1 MAHSKVYPHHS
12 VFKNAVLSDSR
23 VQIFCSIFQIF
34 EVIKISEQTNINTS
48 ENRRFL
54 YEYLVKQAVREH
66 DLSESDA
73 EEFAAHLMKKRSD
86 DLFTY
91 HGLAWELGQ
100 KNLEFF
106 CLFFLQDTFRAPGTS
121 EIAPIHK
128 QIWEDIEN
136 MLLHNTHDKQVYV
149 LPRGTGKSAFANLP
163 TVAFSVANKLRIF
176 TLVCS
181 STGELADKF
190 IKQIKEVF
198 VDNIYLQSC
207 YGKLLDPA
215 NKKYICN
222 SSQLEFT
229 NGTMVESISSKTDMR
244 GRKYGN
250 TRIELAILDDYQNND
265 DCATDA
271 NREKKWDRF
280 ASDVNFALQKPQ
292 FDEKG
297 KLIRQGGIM
306 IGCGTI
312 QHPECFYS
320 RLLNLPTWKVRKE
333 KGILVDDIDEMF
345 NSGLWA
351 DFKEILSD
359 SKNENRLLHAKEFY
373 YQHEDEMKFP
383 ILWESYWNPLD
394 MALAYYENPVAYNQ
408 EVQGL
413 ITSTGQKKFKTIIT
427 ESAEKIE
434 SHDFTKTMLSI
445 DPAGTRNKQKK
456 KKDFYAFVVGS
467 VSDMNIKYVRKGTV
481 FKGEYEDYMD
491 YTLKLL
497 KEYPDISFVNIE
509 KNVYNGADVIQLQEL
524 VRNDPELKGRKIEWL
539 NNAVTKNK
547 DDRINTIVGD
557 VNMGR
562 IIFNEE
568 DEEAIQQLR
577 DFAGADFSAYDD
589 FPDAVAEWSKRI
601 NEVEDIGYVTSIP
614 KGWFF

>member
-1 MAHSKVYPHHS
+1 MT
-12 VFKNAVLSDSR
+12 
-23 VQIFCSIFQIF
+23 
-34 EVIKISEQTNINTS
+34 ETE
-48 ENRRFL
+48 
-54 YEYLVKQAVREH
+54 
-66 DLSESDA
+66 A
-73 EEFAAHLMKKRSD
+73 EDFASHMMVKRSE

-106 CLFFLQDTFRAPGTS
+106 CLFFLQDTFRAPDTS
-121 EIAPIHK
+121 EIAPIHRE
-128 QIWEDIEN
+128 IWEDIEG
-136 MLLHNTHDKQVYV
+136 MLLRNTHDKQSYI

-163 TVAFSVANKLRIF
+163 AVSFSVANKLRIF

-181 STGELADKF
+181 STGDLAEKF

-198 VDNIYLQSC
+198 VGNVYIESC
-207 YGKLLDPA
+207 YGKLLDPT

-271 NREKKWDRF
+271 NREKKWSRF
-280 ASDVNFALQKPQ
+280 SSDVNFAFQKPQ
-292 FDEKG
+292 FDENG
-297 KLIRQGGIM
+297 EMVRQGGIM

-320 RLLNLPTWKVRKE
+320 RLQKLPTWKVRKE
-333 KGILVDDIDEMF
+333 KGILVDDIDELF

-351 DFKEILSD
+351 EFKDILSD
-359 SKNENRLLHAKEFY
+359 SKNENRLQHAKEFY
-373 YQHEDEMKFP
+373 YQNEKEMRFP
-383 ILWESYWNPLD
+383 ILWESYWNPLE

-408 EVQGL
+408 EVQGV

-434 SHDFTKTMLSI
+434 SHDFVKTMLSI

-456 KKDFYAFVVGS
+456 KKDYYAFVVGS
-467 VSDMNIKYVRKGTV
+467 ISDMNIKYVRKGNV
-481 FKGEYEDYMD
+481 FKGEYEDYMAH
-491 YTLKLL
+491 TLKLL
-497 KEYPDISFVNIE
+497 KQYPDITFVNIE

-524 VRNDPELKGRKIEWL
+524 VKKDPVLSGRNIEWL

-568 DEEAIQQLR
+568 DEEAIQQLK

-601 NEVEDIGYVTSIP
+601 NEVEDVGYVKSIP
-614 KGWFF
+614 KNWFF

>member
-1 MAHSKVYPHHS
+1 M
-12 VFKNAVLSDSR
+12 
-23 VQIFCSIFQIF
+23 
-34 EVIKISEQTNINTS
+34 
-48 ENRRFL
+48 FL
-54 YEYLVKQAVREH
+54 YEYLVKQAIRENMT
-66 DLSESDA
+66 ETEA
-73 EEFAAHLMKKRSD
+73 EDFASHMMVKRSE

-106 CLFFLQDTFRAPGTS
+106 CLFFLQDTFRAPDTS
-121 EIAPIHK
+121 EIAPIHRE
-128 QIWEDIEN
+128 IWEDIEG
-136 MLLHNTHDKQVYV
+136 MLLRNTHDKQSYI

-163 TVAFSVANKLRIF
+163 AVSFSVANKLRIF

-181 STGELADKF
+181 STGDLAEKF

-198 VDNIYLQSC
+198 VGNVYIESC
-207 YGKLLDPA
+207 YGKLLDPT

-271 NREKKWDRF
+271 NREKKWSRF
-280 ASDVNFALQKPQ
+280 SSDVNFAFQKPQ
-292 FDEKG
+292 FDENG
-297 KLIRQGGIM
+297 EMVRQGGIM

-320 RLLNLPTWKVRKE
+320 RLQKLPTWKVRKE
-333 KGILVDDIDEMF
+333 KGILVDDIDELF

-351 DFKEILSD
+351 EFKDILSD
-359 SKNENRLLHAKEFY
+359 SKNENRLQHAKEFY
-373 YQHEDEMKFP
+373 YQNEMEMRFP
-383 ILWESYWNPLD
+383 ILWESYWNPLE

-408 EVQGL
+408 EVQGV

-434 SHDFTKTMLSI
+434 SHDFVKTMLSI

-456 KKDFYAFVVGS
+456 KKDYYAFVVGS
-467 VSDMNIKYVRKGTV
+467 ISDMNIKYVRKGTV
-481 FKGEYEDYMD
+481 FKGEYEDYMAH
-491 YTLKLL
+491 TLKLL
-497 KEYPDISFVNIE
+497 KQYPDITFVNIE

-524 VRNDPELKGRKIEWL
+524 VKKDPVLSGRNIEWL

-568 DEEAIQQLR
+568 DEEAIQQLK

-601 NEVEDIGYVTSIP
+601 NEVEDVGYVKSIP
-614 KGWFF
+614 KNWFF

>member
-1 MAHSKVYPHHS
+1 M
-12 VFKNAVLSDSR
+12 
-23 VQIFCSIFQIF
+23 
-34 EVIKISEQTNINTS
+34 
-48 ENRRFL
+48 FL
-54 YEYLVKQAVREH
+54 YEYLVKQAIRENMT
-66 DLSESDA
+66 ETEA
-73 EEFAAHLMKKRSD
+73 EDFASHMMVKRSE

-106 CLFFLQDTFRAPGTS
+106 CLFFLQDTFRAPDTS
-121 EIAPIHK
+121 EIAPIHRE
-128 QIWEDIEN
+128 IWEDIEG
-136 MLLHNTHDKQVYV
+136 MLLRNTHDKQSYI

-163 TVAFSVANKLRIF
+163 AVSFSVANKLRIF

-181 STGELADKF
+181 STGDLAEKF

-198 VDNIYLQSC
+198 VGNVYIESC
-207 YGKLLDPA
+207 YGKLLDPT

-271 NREKKWDRF
+271 NREKKWSRF
-280 ASDVNFALQKPQ
+280 SSDVNFAFQKPQ
-292 FDEKG
+292 FDENG
-297 KLIRQGGIM
+297 EMVRQGGIM

-320 RLLNLPTWKVRKE
+320 RLQKLPTWKVRKE
-333 KGILVDDIDEMF
+333 KGILVDDIDEFF

-351 DFKEILSD
+351 EFKDILSD
-359 SKNENRLLHAKEFY
+359 SKNENRLQHAKEFY
-373 YQHEDEMKFP
+373 YQNEMEMRFP
-383 ILWESYWNPLD
+383 ILWESYWNPLE

-408 EVQGL
+408 EVQGV

-434 SHDFTKTMLSI
+434 SHDFVKTMLSI

-456 KKDFYAFVVGS
+456 KKDYYAFVVGS
-467 VSDMNIKYVRKGTV
+467 ISDMNIKYVRKGTV
-481 FKGEYEDYMD
+481 FKGEYEDYMAQ
-491 YTLKLL
+491 TLKLL
-497 KEYPDISFVNIE
+497 KQYPDITFVNIE

-524 VRNDPELKGRKIEWL
+524 VKNDLELSGRNIEWL

-562 IIFNEE
+562 IIFNDE
-568 DEEAIQQLR
+568 DEEAIQQLK

-601 NEVEDIGYVTSIP
+601 NEVEDIGYVQSIP
-614 KGWFF
+614 KSLFF

>member
-1 MAHSKVYPHHS
+1 MT
-12 VFKNAVLSDSR
+12 
-23 VQIFCSIFQIF
+23 
-34 EVIKISEQTNINTS
+34 ETE
-48 ENRRFL
+48 
-54 YEYLVKQAVREH
+54 
-66 DLSESDA
+66 A
-73 EEFAAHLMKKRSD
+73 EDFASHMMVKRSE

-106 CLFFLQDTFRAPGTS
+106 CLFFLQDTFRAPDTS
-121 EIAPIHK
+121 EIAPIHRE
-128 QIWEDIEN
+128 IWEDIEG
-136 MLLHNTHDKQVYV
+136 MLLRNTHDKQSYI

-163 TVAFSVANKLRIF
+163 AVSFSVANKLRIF

-181 STGELADKF
+181 STGDLAEKF

-198 VDNIYLQSC
+198 VGNVYIESC
-207 YGKLLDPA
+207 YGKLLDPT

-271 NREKKWDRF
+271 NREKKWSRF
-280 ASDVNFALQKPQ
+280 SSDVNFAFQKPQ
-292 FDEKG
+292 FDENG
-297 KLIRQGGIM
+297 EMVRQGGIM

-320 RLLNLPTWKVRKE
+320 RLQKLPTWKVRKE
-333 KGILVDDIDEMF
+333 KGILVNDIDELF

-351 DFKEILSD
+351 EFKDILSD
-359 SKNENRLLHAKEFY
+359 SKNENRLQHAKEFY
-373 YQHEDEMKFP
+373 YQNEKEMRFP
-383 ILWESYWNPLD
+383 ILWESYWNPLE

-408 EVQGL
+408 EVQGV

-427 ESAEKIE
+427 ESTEKIE
-434 SHDFTKTMLSI
+434 SHDFVKTMLSI

-456 KKDFYAFVVGS
+456 KKDYYAFVVGS
-467 VSDMNIKYVRKGTV
+467 ISDMNIKYVRKGTV
-481 FKGEYEDYMD
+481 FKGEYEDYMAH
-491 YTLKLL
+491 TLKLL
-497 KEYPDISFVNIE
+497 KQYPDITFVNIE

-524 VRNDPELKGRKIEWL
+524 VKKDPVLSGRNIEWL

-568 DEEAIQQLR
+568 DEEAIQQLK

-601 NEVEDIGYVTSIP
+601 NEVEDVGYVKSIP
-614 KGWFF
+614 KNWFF

>member
-1 MAHSKVYPHHS
+1 M
-12 VFKNAVLSDSR
+12 
-23 VQIFCSIFQIF
+23 
-34 EVIKISEQTNINTS
+34 
-48 ENRRFL
+48 FL
-54 YEYLVKQAVREH
+54 YEYLVKQAIRENMT
-66 DLSESDA
+66 ETEA
-73 EEFAAHLMKKRSD
+73 EDFASHMMVKRSE

-106 CLFFLQDTFRAPGTS
+106 CLFFLQDTFRAPDTS
-121 EIAPIHK
+121 EIAPIHRE
-128 QIWEDIEN
+128 IWEDIEG
-136 MLLHNTHDKQVYV
+136 MLLRNTHDKQSYI

-163 TVAFSVANKLRIF
+163 AVSFSVANKLRIF

-181 STGELADKF
+181 STGDLAEKF

-198 VDNIYLQSC
+198 VGNVYIESC
-207 YGKLLDPA
+207 YGKLLDPT

-271 NREKKWDRF
+271 NREKKWNRF
-280 ASDVNFALQKPQ
+280 SSDVNFAFQKPQ
-292 FDEKG
+292 FDENG
-297 KLIRQGGIM
+297 KMVRQGGIM

-320 RLLNLPTWKVRKE
+320 RLQKLATWKVRKE
-333 KGILVDDIDEMF
+333 KGILVDDIDELF

-351 DFKEILSD
+351 EFRDILSD
-359 SKNENRLLHAKEFY
+359 PKNENRLQHAKEFY
-373 YQHEDEMKFP
+373 YQNEKEMKFP
-383 ILWESYWNPLD
+383 ILWESYWKPLE

-408 EVQGL
+408 EVQGV

-434 SHDFTKTMLSI
+434 SHDFIKTMLSI

-456 KKDFYAFVVGS
+456 KKDYYAFVVGS
-467 VSDMNIKYVRKGTV
+467 ISDMNIKYVRKGTV
-481 FKGEYEDYMD
+481 FKGEYEDYMAH
-491 YTLKLL
+491 TLKLL
-497 KEYPDISFVNIE
+497 KQYPDITFVNIE

-524 VRNDPELKGRKIEWL
+524 VKKDPVLSGRNIEWL

-568 DEEAIQQLR
+568 DEEAIQQLK

-601 NEVEDIGYVTSIP
+601 NEVEDVGYVKSIP
-614 KGWFF
+614 KNWFF

>member
-1 MAHSKVYPHHS
+1 MT
-12 VFKNAVLSDSR
+12 
-23 VQIFCSIFQIF
+23 
-34 EVIKISEQTNINTS
+34 ETE
-48 ENRRFL
+48 
-54 YEYLVKQAVREH
+54 
-66 DLSESDA
+66 A
-73 EEFAAHLMKKRSD
+73 EDFASHMMVKRSE

-106 CLFFLQDTFRAPGTS
+106 CLFFLQDTFRAPDTS
-121 EIAPIHK
+121 EIAPIHRE
-128 QIWEDIEN
+128 IWEDIEG
-136 MLLHNTHDKQVYV
+136 MLLRNTHDKQSYI

-163 TVAFSVANKLRIF
+163 AVSFSVANKLRIF

-181 STGELADKF
+181 STGDLAEKF

-198 VDNIYLQSC
+198 VGNVYIESC
-207 YGKLLDPA
+207 YGKLLDPT

-271 NREKKWDRF
+271 NREKKWSRF
-280 ASDVNFALQKPQ
+280 SSDVNFAFQKPQ
-292 FDEKG
+292 FDENG
-297 KLIRQGGIM
+297 EMVRQGGIM

-320 RLLNLPTWKVRKE
+320 RLQKLPTWKVRKE
-333 KGILVDDIDEMF
+333 KGILVDDIDELF

-351 DFKEILSD
+351 EFKDILSD
-359 SKNENRLLHAKEFY
+359 SKNENRLQHAKEFY
-373 YQHEDEMKFP
+373 YQNEMEMRFP
-383 ILWESYWNPLD
+383 ILWESYWNPLE

-408 EVQGL
+408 EVQGV

-434 SHDFTKTMLSI
+434 SHDFVKTMLSI

-456 KKDFYAFVVGS
+456 KKDYYAFVVGS
-467 VSDMNIKYVRKGTV
+467 ISDMNIKYVRKGTV
-481 FKGEYEDYMD
+481 FKGEYEDYMAH
-491 YTLKLL
+491 TLKLL
-497 KEYPDISFVNIE
+497 KQYPDITFVNIE

-524 VRNDPELKGRKIEWL
+524 VKKDPVLSGRNIEWL

-568 DEEAIQQLR
+568 DEEAIQQLK

-601 NEVEDIGYVTSIP
+601 NEVEDVGYVKSIP
-614 KGWFF
+614 KNWFF

>member
-1 MAHSKVYPHHS
+1 M
-12 VFKNAVLSDSR
+12 
-23 VQIFCSIFQIF
+23 
-34 EVIKISEQTNINTS
+34 
-48 ENRRFL
+48 FL
-54 YEYLVKQAVREH
+54 YEYLVKQAIRENMT
-66 DLSESDA
+66 ETEA
-73 EEFAAHLMKKRSD
+73 EDFASHLMVKRSE

-106 CLFFLQDTFRAPGTS
+106 CLFFLQDTFRAADTS
-121 EIAPIHK
+121 EIAPIHRE
-128 QIWEDIEN
+128 IWEDIEG
-136 MLLHNTHDKQVYV
+136 MLLRNTHDKQSYI

-163 TVAFSVANKLRIF
+163 AVSFSVANQLRIF

-181 STGELADKF
+181 STGDLAEKF

-198 VDNIYLQSC
+198 VGNVYIESC
-207 YGKLLDPA
+207 YGKLLDPT

-271 NREKKWDRF
+271 NREKKWSRF
-280 ASDVNFALQKPQ
+280 SSDVNFAFQKPQ
-292 FDEKG
+292 FDENG
-297 KLIRQGGIM
+297 KMVRQGGIM

-320 RLLNLPTWKVRKE
+320 RLQKLATWKVRKE
-333 KGILVDDIDEMF
+333 KGILVDDIDELF

-351 DFKEILSD
+351 EFKDILSD
-359 SKNENRLLHAKEFY
+359 SKNENRLQHAKEFY
-373 YQHEDEMKFP
+373 YQNEKEMKFP
-383 ILWESYWNPLD
+383 ILWESYWKPLE

-408 EVQGL
+408 EVQGV

-434 SHDFTKTMLSI
+434 SHDFVKTMLSI

-456 KKDFYAFVVGS
+456 KKDYYAFVVGS
-467 VSDMNIKYVRKGTV
+467 ISDMNIKYVRKGNV
-481 FKGEYEDYMD
+481 FKGEYEDYMAH
-491 YTLKLL
+491 TLKLL
-497 KEYPDISFVNIE
+497 KQYPDITFVNIE

-524 VRNDPELKGRKIEWL
+524 VKNDPELSGRNIEWL

-568 DEEAIQQLR
+568 DEEAIQQLK

-601 NEVEDIGYVTSIP
+601 NEVEQIGYVKSIP
-614 KGWFF
+614 KSWFF

>member
-1 MAHSKVYPHHS
+1 MT
-12 VFKNAVLSDSR
+12 
-23 VQIFCSIFQIF
+23 
-34 EVIKISEQTNINTS
+34 ETE
-48 ENRRFL
+48 
-54 YEYLVKQAVREH
+54 
-66 DLSESDA
+66 A
-73 EEFAAHLMKKRSD
+73 EDFASHMMVKRSE

-106 CLFFLQDTFRAPGTS
+106 CLFFLQDTFRAPDTS
-121 EIAPIHK
+121 EIAPIHRE
-128 QIWEDIEN
+128 IWEDIEG
-136 MLLHNTHDKQVYV
+136 MLLRNTHDKQSYI

-163 TVAFSVANKLRIF
+163 AVSFSVANKLRIF

-181 STGELADKF
+181 STGDLAEKF

-198 VDNIYLQSC
+198 VGNVYIESC
-207 YGKLLDPA
+207 YGKLLDPT

-271 NREKKWDRF
+271 NRKKKWSRF
-280 ASDVNFALQKPQ
+280 SSDVNFAFQKPQ
-292 FDEKG
+292 FNENG
-297 KLIRQGGIM
+297 KMVRQGGIM

-320 RLLNLPTWKVRKE
+320 RLQKLPTWKVRKE
-333 KGILVDDIDEMF
+333 KGILVDDIDELF

-351 DFKEILSD
+351 EFKDILSD
-359 SKNENRLLHAKEFY
+359 SKNENRLQHAKEFY
-373 YQHEDEMKFP
+373 YQNEKEMRFP
-383 ILWESYWNPLD
+383 ILWESYWNPLE

-408 EVQGL
+408 EVQGV

-434 SHDFTKTMLSI
+434 SHDFVKTMLSI

-456 KKDFYAFVVGS
+456 KKDYYAFVVGS
-467 VSDMNIKYVRKGTV
+467 ISDMNIKYVRKGTV
-481 FKGEYEDYMD
+481 FKGEYEDYMAH
-491 YTLKLL
+491 TLKLL
-497 KEYPDISFVNIE
+497 KQYPDITFVNIE

-524 VRNDPELKGRKIEWL
+524 VKNDPELSGRNIEWL

-562 IIFNEE
+562 IIFNDE
-568 DEEAIQQLR
+568 DEEAIQQLK
-577 DFAGADFSAYDD
+577 DFSGADFSAYDD

-601 NEVEDIGYVTSIP
+601 NEVEDVGYVKSIP
-614 KGWFF
+614 KNWFF

>member
-1 MAHSKVYPHHS
+1 M
-12 VFKNAVLSDSR
+12 
-23 VQIFCSIFQIF
+23 
-34 EVIKISEQTNINTS
+34 
-48 ENRRFL
+48 FL
-54 YEYLVKQAVREH
+54 YEYLVKQAIRENMT
-66 DLSESDA
+66 ETEA
-73 EEFAAHLMKKRSD
+73 EDFASHMMVKRSE

-106 CLFFLQDTFRAPGTS
+106 CLFFLQDTFRAPDTS
-121 EIAPIHK
+121 EIAPIHRE
-128 QIWEDIEN
+128 IWEDIEG
-136 MLLHNTHDKQVYV
+136 MLLRNTHDKQSYI

-163 TVAFSVANKLRIF
+163 AVSFSVANKLRIF

-181 STGELADKF
+181 STGDLAEKF

-198 VDNIYLQSC
+198 VGNVYIESC
-207 YGKLLDPA
+207 YGKLLDPT

-271 NREKKWDRF
+271 NREKKWSRF
-280 ASDVNFALQKPQ
+280 SSDVNFAFQKPQ
-292 FDEKG
+292 FDENG
-297 KLIRQGGIM
+297 EMVRQGGIM

-320 RLLNLPTWKVRKE
+320 RLQKLPTWKVRKE
-333 KGILVDDIDEMF
+333 KGILVDDIDELF

-351 DFKEILSD
+351 EFKDILSD
-359 SKNENRLLHAKEFY
+359 SKNENRLQHAKEFY
-373 YQHEDEMKFP
+373 YQNEKEMRFP
-383 ILWESYWNPLD
+383 ILWESYWNPLE

-408 EVQGL
+408 EVQGV

-434 SHDFTKTMLSI
+434 SHDFVKTMLSI

-456 KKDFYAFVVGS
+456 KKDYYAFVVGS
-467 VSDMNIKYVRKGTV
+467 ISDMNIKYVRKGTV
-481 FKGEYEDYMD
+481 FKGEYEDYMAH
-491 YTLKLL
+491 TLKLL
-497 KEYPDISFVNIE
+497 KQYPDITFVNIE

-524 VRNDPELKGRKIEWL
+524 VKKDPVLSGRNIEWL

-568 DEEAIQQLR
+568 DEKAIQQLK

-601 NEVEDIGYVTSIP
+601 NEVEDVGYVKSIP
-614 KGWFF
+614 KNWFF